1 MNTLNIIVAFLSAM
15 VLAKNENKDRVKT
28 ACKTGNFEAL
38 KGIQCTDIKRG
49 WFKKCLQNKNFN
61 KDGAL
66 AEAIKRCPGV
76 IPEKK
81 RAFEK
86 TARRLFKYNQLQ
98 SLRVLLADGRCKNLS
113 KGFRN
118 FLLRDQELNVVA
130 ICNQQAAPIGIIP
143 GVAPATN
150 ITAPGA
156 TPTGTAAATTAAPV
170 APVNAVEGSVQEWD
184 EAKVAEKKDL
194 LAAIT
199 QEQAASLGQCNNA
212 CLALTAEH
220 FSHPAVKPAVVAS
233 LSVRCF
239 RNVPPAAFA
248 GLTKDQ
254 VKVMTI
260 WPFIRRSQL
269 RAIKPQVIVA
279 VPFDQLGVGKQQKK
293 NADRHACFGITK
305 HQLKAIKKDKKAHK
319 LYKYR
324 CIKNA
329 ARAQAPSGFTSLAVA
344 LGMAM
349 LLVL

>member
-1 MNTLNIIVAFLSAM
+1 MNTLNIIVAFLSTM

-28 ACKTGNFEAL
+28 ACKAGNFKAL
-38 KGIQCTDIKRG
+38 KGIQCADIKRG
-49 WFKKCLQNKNFN
+49 WFKKCLQNKDFN
-61 KDGAL
+61 KDAAL
-66 AEAIKRCPGV
+66 AEAIKRCPDV
-76 IPEKK
+76 IPEN
-81 RAFEK
+81 RGAFEK

-98 SLRVLLADGRCKNLS
+98 SLRVLLADGRCKKLRT
-113 KGFRN
+113 KLRN
-118 FLLRDQELNVVA
+118 FLLRDKELNIVA
-130 ICNQQAAPIGIIP
+130 ICSQQAAPIGIIP
-143 GVAPATN
+143 GVSPATN
-150 ITAPGA
+150 TTAAPGA
-156 TPTGTAAATTAAPV
+156 TPTGTAATTTAAPV
-170 APVNAVEGSVQEWD
+170 NAVDGSVQEWD

-194 LAAIT
+194 LAAVT

-212 CLALTAEH
+212 CLALTAGH

-269 RAIKPQVIVA
+269 RAIKPKVIVA
-279 VPFDQLGVGKQQKK
+279 VPFDQLGVGKQEKK

-344 LGMAM
+344 VGMAL